1 MTNADPGE
9 PLIAAVRRTLRQ
21 ACDVS
26 VRMRTAAIPM
36 MDEFAP
42 GLSEDGVQ
50 WTGTA
55 DFLSD
60 RARLML
66 DTNEMR
72 FDGSRSYM
80 LMRDGRWQL
89 TEGEVGTWGMF
100 HPRYPLEAIL
110 QARERVVVLGERRF
124 RVELDRDE
132 LSALSDAGV
141 SPDWRPLAE
150 VVLSDGIARTVQLGL
165 TDRAV
170 PQTSMVIVFEYEPVD
185 QLPAIELPAMT
196 DTITSADWIGEQE
209 TPGRSRGD

>member
-1 MTNADPGE
+1 MADADPGE
-9 PLIAAVRRTLRQ
+9 PLIAAVRRTLRL

-26 VRMRTAAIPM
+26 VRMRTSLPM

-42 GLSEDGVQ
+42 GLADGVQ
-50 WTGTA
+50 WTGAA

-66 DTNEMR
+66 DTGEMQ
-72 FDGSRSYM
+72 FDGPRSYT

-89 TEGEVGTWGMF
+89 NEGEVGSWGMF

-110 QARERVVVLGERRF
+110 QARERVVVIGDGRF
-124 RVELDRDE
+124 RVELARDK
-132 LSALSDAGV
+132 LSAISDAGV

-150 VVLSDGIARTVQLGL
+150 VVLSDGIARTVQLEL
-165 TDRAV
+165 TDRAE

-185 QLPAIELPAMT
+185 QLPAIDLPAMT
-196 DTITSADWIGEQE
+196 DTITAADWIREQE